1 MPFVNTSIRGEP
13 LDELITE
20 YWSWFAVSLFLLV
33 TVDMITTV
41 FAARVHGVATESNPL
56 VQWVLGRGAVAL
68 ATVNL
73 LAVVLVAAFFYALVE
88 LLRAT
93 QPQYRRPFAYLSRC
107 SSGSSCSSAWPC
119 SPTTS
124 PSSCSEDRYSDRE
137 PSHCWRHVS
146 SQKWV
151 VCTSPSAIHV
161 TTV

>member
-1 MPFVNTSIRGEP
+1 MRGER

-56 VQWVLGRGAVAL
+56 VQWALGRGAVAL

-73 LAVVLVAAFFYALVE
+73 FAVVLVVAFFYALVE

-93 QPQYRRPFAYLSRC
+93 QPQYRRPFAYLIEVFIGLLLFVGLAVFANNLAVIVLGRSLL
-107 SSGSSCSSAWPC
+107 
-119 SPTTS
+119 
-124 PSSCSEDRYSDRE
+124 
-137 PSHCWRHVS
+137 
-146 SQKWV
+146 
-151 VCTSPSAIHV
+151 
-161 TTV
+161 